1 MGTDFPRYLAI
12 FPGRQ
17 SLKNLRRMLLLAV
30 CLVPVA
36 GGAVLA
42 QEAEKPYEP
51 TVGQEGKDVVWV
63 PTPYILTERMLDM
76 AKVTPQD
83 FVMDLGSGDG
93 RNVIAAARRGARGR
107 GVEYNPDMVALSRR
121 IAAKEGVDGKAMFVQ
136 GDMYEADISEAT
148 VLALFLLPENLTRL
162 TPKFLDLKP
171 GSRIVANGFGIEGW
185 DADETSRVEGDC
197 EQWCTAY
204 LYIVPAKVAGAW
216 NLPHGTLTLQQ
227 SFQKLTGSLES
238 DGSKLP
244 LTNGRL
250 HGDQITFTAGG
261 TDYVGRVNGEAMD
274 GANDAWRAVRTRP

>member
-1 MGTDFPRYLAI
+1 M
-12 FPGRQ
+12 
-17 SLKNLRRMLLLAV
+17 KNLRRMLLLAV

-63 PTPYILTERMLDM
+63 PTPYVLTERMLDM

-107 GVEYNPDMVALSRR
+107 GVEYNADMVALSRR
-121 IAAKEGVDGKAMFVQ
+121 IAAKEGVDGKAVFVQ

-216 NLPHGTLTLQQ
+216 KLPSGTLTLQQ

-238 DGSKLP
+238 DGTKLP

-250 HGDQITFTAGG
+250 YGDRITFTAGG
-261 TDYVGRVNGEAMD
+261 TDYAGRVNGEAMED
-274 GANDAWRAVRTRP
+274 AGGAWRAVRAPSK

>member
-1 MGTDFPRYLAI
+1 
-12 FPGRQ
+12 
-17 SLKNLRRMLLLAV
+17 MLLLAV
-30 CLVPVA
+30 CLFPVA

-63 PTPYILTERMLDM
+63 PTPYVLTERMLDM

-121 IAAKEGVDGKAMFVQ
+121 IAAKEGVDGKAVFVQ

-185 DADETSRVEGDC
+185 DADETSQVEGDC

-204 LYIVPAKVAGAW
+204 LYIVPAKVAGSW
-216 NLPHGTLTLQQ
+216 TLPRGTLTLQQ
-227 SFQKLTGSLES
+227 RFQKLTGSLES
-238 DGSKLP
+238 DGGKLP
-244 LTNGRL
+244 VTNGRL

-261 TDYVGRVNGEAMD
+261 TEYAGRVDGDGMD
-274 GANDAWRAVRTRP
+274 GAGGVWRAVRARP

>member
-274 GANDAWRAVRTRP
+274 GANDAWRAVRARP

>member
-1 MGTDFPRYLAI
+1 
-12 FPGRQ
+12 
-17 SLKNLRRMLLLAV
+17 MLLLAV

-63 PTPYILTERMLDM
+63 PTPHVLTERMLDM

-121 IAAKEGVDGKAMFVQ
+121 IAAKEGVDGKAVFVQ

-204 LYIVPAKVAGAW
+204 LYIVPAQVAGAW
-216 NLPHGTLTLQQ
+216 KLPHGMLTLQQ

-274 GANDAWRAVRTRP
+274 DAGGAWRAVRAQP

>member
-1 MGTDFPRYLAI
+1 MNI
-12 FPGRQ
+12 
-17 SLKNLRRMLLLAV
+17 LRRVLLLAV
-30 CLVPVA
+30 CLVPIA

-42 QEAEKPYEP
+42 QEAEKAYEP

-63 PTPYILTERMLDM
+63 PTPHVLTERMLDM

-83 FVMDLGSGDG
+83 YVMDLGSGDG

-121 IAAKEGVDGKAMFVQ
+121 IAAKEGVDGKAVFVQ

-197 EQWCTAY
+197 DQWCTAY
-204 LYIVPAKVAGAW
+204 LYIVPAKAAGTW
-216 NLPHGTLTLQQ
+216 ILPRGTFTLEQ
-227 SFQKLTGSLES
+227 SIQKLTGTL
-238 DGSKLP
+238 DAGGAKLP
-244 LTNGRL
+244 VTNGRIR
-250 HGDQITFTAGG
+250 GDQISFTAGG
-261 TDYVGRVNGEAMD
+261 VSYEGRVDGDSISGVNG
-274 GANDAWRAVRTRP
+274 AWSAVRVHSK

>member
-1 MGTDFPRYLAI
+1 
-12 FPGRQ
+12 
-17 SLKNLRRMLLLAV
+17 
-30 CLVPVA
+30 
-36 GGAVLA
+36 
-42 QEAEKPYEP
+42 
-51 TVGQEGKDVVWV
+51 
-63 PTPYILTERMLDM
+63 MLDM

-83 FVMDLGSGDG
+83 YVMDLGSGDG

-121 IAAKEGVDGKAMFVQ
+121 IAAKEGVDGKAVFVQ

-204 LYIVPAKVAGAW
+204 LYIVPAKVAGSW
-216 NLPHGTLTLQQ
+216 TLPRGTLTLQQ
-227 SFQKLTGSLES
+227 RFQKLTGLLES
-238 DGSKLP
+238 DGGKLP
-244 LTNGRL
+244 VTNGRL
-250 HGDQITFTAGG
+250 YGDQITFTAGG
-261 TDYVGRVNGEAMD
+261 TEYAGRVD
-274 GANDAWRAVRTRP
+274 GDGITGADSAWSAVRVRYARP

>member
-1 MGTDFPRYLAI
+1 
-12 FPGRQ
+12 
-17 SLKNLRRMLLLAV
+17 LKNLHRVLLLAL
-30 CLVPVA
+30 CLAPAA
-36 GGAVLA
+36 GGVVLA

-63 PTPYILTERMLDM
+63 PTPHVLTERMLDM

-148 VLALFLLPENLTRL
+148 VLALFLLPENLARL
-162 TPKFLDLKP
+162 TTKFLDLNP

-185 DADETSRVEGDC
+185 DADETSRVEADC
-197 EQWCTAY
+197 DQWCTAY
-204 LYIVPAKVAGAW
+204 LYIVPAKAAGTW
-216 NLPHGTLTLQQ
+216 KLPPGTLTLEQR
-227 SFQKLTGSLES
+227 FQKLSGTLES
-238 DGSKLP
+238 DGGKLP
-244 LTNGRL
+244 LTNGRIR
-250 HGDQITFTAGG
+250 GDQISFTAGG
-261 TDYVGRVNGEAMD
+261 VSYEGRVDGDSISGVNG
-274 GANDAWRAVRTRP
+274 AWSAVRVHSK

>member
-1 MGTDFPRYLAI
+1 
-12 FPGRQ
+12 
-17 SLKNLRRMLLLAV
+17 LKILRRVLLLAV
-30 CLVPVA
+30 CLVPIA
-36 GGAVLA
+36 GGALLA
-42 QEAEKPYEP
+42 QEAEKAYEP

-63 PTPYILTERMLDM
+63 PTPHVLTERMLDM

-83 FVMDLGSGDG
+83 YVMDLGSGDG

-121 IAAKEGVDGKAMFVQ
+121 IAAKEGVDGKAVFVQ

-204 LYIVPAKVAGAW
+204 LYIVPAKVAGSW
-216 NLPHGTLTLQQ
+216 TLPRGTLTLQQ
-227 SFQKLTGSLES
+227 RFQKLTGSLES
-238 DGSKLP
+238 DGGKLP
-244 LTNGRL
+244 VTNGRL

-261 TDYVGRVNGEAMD
+261 TEYAGRVD
-274 GANDAWRAVRTRP
+274 GDGMTGADSAWSAVRVRYARQ

>member
-1 MGTDFPRYLAI
+1 M
-12 FPGRQ
+12 
-17 SLKNLRRMLLLAV
+17 KNLRRMLLLAV

-121 IAAKEGVDGKAMFVQ
+121 IAAKEGVDGKAVFVQ

-274 GANDAWRAVRTRP
+274 GANDAWRAVRARP

>member
-1 MGTDFPRYLAI
+1 MKI
-12 FPGRQ
+12 
-17 SLKNLRRMLLLAV
+17 LRRVLLLAV
-30 CLVPVA
+30 CLVPIA

-42 QEAEKPYEP
+42 QEAEKAYEP

-63 PTPYILTERMLDM
+63 PTPHVLTERMLDM

-83 FVMDLGSGDG
+83 YVMDLGSGDG
-93 RNVIAAARRGARGR
+93 RNVISAARRGARGH

-121 IAAKEGVDGKAMFVQ
+121 IAAKEGVDGKAVFVQ

-216 NLPHGTLTLQQ
+216 KLPSGTLTLQQ

-261 TDYVGRVNGEAMD
+261 TEYVGRVNGDAME
-274 GANDAWRAVRTRP
+274 GANGAWSAVRSK